1 MRDFRNRSVL
11 ITGAS
16 SGIGAAMAEEF
27 ASRGA
32 ALIITGRNEARLEEV
47 KERCIA
53 AGACR
58 VQTAVLDMTSEASID
73 AFASALQEI
82 PDCLVLNA
90 GISQRSEALET
101 DESVVRKVMET
112 NFFGPVRLTMALADK
127 IKAAEFMNIA
137 VTTSISGLFGFPL
150 RSAYCA
156 SKHALFGWYESL
168 QTENSNIRVTFLI
181 PGRINTP
188 ISLSALHGD
197 GKAHGQMDPGQQNG
211 MPAEKCAR
219 IAVNAIARGR
229 RRKLIG
235 GVELIM
241 AYLKK
246 WAPGIFWML
255 AGRVSS
261 K

>member
-1 MRDFRNRSVL
+1 M
-11 ITGAS
+11 TGAS
-16 SGIGAAMAEEF
+16 SGIGAAIAVEF

-32 ALIITGRNEARLEEV
+32 ELLLVGRNVARLEEV
-47 KERCIA
+47 SDRCKE
-53 AGACR
+53 AGALS
-58 VQTAVLDMTSEASID
+58 VSTAIVDMTSPESID
-73 AFASALQEI
+73 SFAAAMSRV

-90 GISQRSEALET
+90 GISQRSLALDT
-101 DESVVRKVMET
+101 DESVVRRVMET
-112 NFFGPVRLTMALADK
+112 NFFGPVRLTRAMEPL
-127 IKAAEFMNIA
+127 IRQAEHMHIA

-168 QTENSNIRVTFLI
+168 QTENANIRVTFLI

-197 GKAHGQMDPGQQNG
+197 GKVHGEMDPGQAQG
-211 MPAEKCAR
+211 MSAERCAR

-235 GVELIM
+235 GVELLM
-241 AYLKK
+241 AYIKK
-246 WAPGIFWML
+246 WCPALFWAL
-255 AGRVSS
+255 ASKVSS